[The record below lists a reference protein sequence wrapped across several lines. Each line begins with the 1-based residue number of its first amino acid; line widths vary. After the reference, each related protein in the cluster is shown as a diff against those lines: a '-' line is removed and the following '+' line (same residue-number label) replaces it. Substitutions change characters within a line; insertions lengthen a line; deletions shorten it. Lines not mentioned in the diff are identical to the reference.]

1 MNKKITYLLLA
12 LALPGLI
19 FIFLKIFGKN
29 HFDIP
34 VYYKEGIAD
43 SVKAC
48 GGPHRGQY
56 TLPDSVLNAF
66 GYKNETACLFVE
78 ASEINNKETMQLK
91 QSFREDQIQIIALGG
106 IAPNRLDRIKK
117 CVLFLKE
124 PWKAVLMDKEK
135 RIRGYY
141 AFTNLEETDRLKI
154 EIEILLTN
162 N

>member
-43 SVKAC
+43 SVKEC
-48 GGPHRGQY
+48 GGPSRVPY
-56 TLPDSVLNAF
+56 TLPDSILNAF

-78 ASEINNKETMQLK
+78 ASEINKKEIAQLK
-91 QSFREDQIQIIALGG
+91 QSFGDDQLQIIALGG
-106 IAPNRLDRIKK
+106 IEAKRLDRIKK
-117 CVLFLKE
+117 CVLLLKE
-124 PWKAVLMDKEK
+124 PWKAVLLDKQR

-141 AFTNLEETDRLKI
+141 AFTNLEETDRMKV